1 MFPKRLK
8 TTLWWFQRF
17 YDASGN
23 QSVSARDLRIGS
35 PTGEMEMVPVGR
47 GSEQKAR
54 RRAESAL
61 SALEARYEIR
71 EKVGR

>member
-1 MFPKRLK
+1 M
-8 TTLWWFQRF
+8 
-17 YDASGN
+17 
-23 QSVSARDLRIGS
+23 SARDLRVGLGA
-35 PTGEMEMVPVGR
+35 TDREMEMVPVGR